1 MQESDELILKR
12 RETRFEGSKPYCP
25 KCNSEQ
31 EVILTNVTL
40 KKYECLRCKIKFS
53 VGN

>member
-1 MQESDELILKR
+1 MQESDGLVLKR

-25 KCNSEQ
+25 KCNSED

-40 KKYECLRCKIKFS
+40 NKYECRRCKIKYS
-53 VGN
+53 IAD